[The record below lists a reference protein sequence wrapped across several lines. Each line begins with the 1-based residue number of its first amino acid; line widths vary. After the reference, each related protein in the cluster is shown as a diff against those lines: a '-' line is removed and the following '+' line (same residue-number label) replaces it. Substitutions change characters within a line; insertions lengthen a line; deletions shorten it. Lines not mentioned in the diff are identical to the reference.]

1 MEKKIKNSKRERK
14 KRFVCGKTMHKMRER
29 ELQIYSKMIGI
40 RKVRNERKIKGL
52 KKSNIKVDSSG
63 KMKK

>member
-1 MEKKIKNSKRERK
+1 
-14 KRFVCGKTMHKMRER
+14 MHKMREK

-63 KMKK
+63 NMKR